1 MRRINVPITRFQSR
15 GRNFASALAALG
27 ASVVMTMRIFGEPPQ
42 GRLKRTHA
50 IEQIYE
56 NLGAGEFD
64 SREVI
69 SERMVLTVP
78 MPTDSSDRRREV
90 QIGLN

>member
-1 MRRINVPITRFQSR
+1 MRQGNVPISRLRSR
-15 GRNFASALAALG
+15 GRNLASAVAALG

-42 GRLKRTHA
+42 GRLKRMHA
-50 IEQIYE
+50 IEQVYE
-56 NLGAGEFD
+56 DLGAGEFD
-64 SREVI
+64 AREVI

-78 MPTDSSDRRREV
+78 MPSDSSPRRRKA

>member
-1 MRRINVPITRFQSR
+1 MRRGNVPITGLRSR
-15 GRNFASALAALG
+15 GRNIASSLAALG
-27 ASVVMTMRIFGEPPQ
+27 ASVVMTMRIFGEQPQ
-42 GRLKRTHA
+42 GRLSRTHA

-56 NLGAGEFD
+56 DLGAGEFD
-64 SREVI
+64 LREVI

-78 MPTDSSDRRREV
+78 MPTDSSPRRHEA